1 MKLMRAIELYKSG
14 DQQAFSFIYNETK
27 HIALCAI
34 YRYTQNKNDIDD
46 ICQNVYM
53 KVANKIRE
61 YNNINFSNWIYT
73 LAKNTAIDFLKE
85 KKEII
90 VENVDFI
97 PNKSTNPYLHYAI
110 MHLDEKMREIF
121 LMKVLYGH
129 TTKKVSEILNCTP
142 HEVNTIYN
150 SCKRI
155 LKKSLEDEKYE
166 I

>member
-1 MKLMRAIELYKSG
+1 
-14 DQQAFSFIYNETK
+14 
-27 HIALCAI
+27 
-34 YRYTQNKNDIDD
+34 
-46 ICQNVYM
+46 M
-53 KVANKIRE
+53 KVANKIGE

-73 LAKNTAIDFLKE
+73 LAKNTTIDFLKE